1 MKKLIFYLKK
11 KKNILEPLSAC
22 LAVVAFYA
30 FLQCIGITCPVKFV
44 TGISCAGCGM
54 TRAWM
59 ALLHL
64 DFSKAVYY
72 HPLFWLPPVALVIFA
87 CRKRMN
93 QKVYKILMFTMA
105 VVFVIVY
112 ICRLVKG
119 NNEIVVF
126 QPQKSAI
133 IQFAEFIQNYG
144 GK

>member
-64 DFSKAVYY
+64 DFSKSVYY
-72 HPLFWLPPVALVIFA
+72 HPLFWLPPVALAIFA

-93 QKVYKILMFTMA
+93 QKVYKILIFTMA